1 MNDFNSIHE
10 TAIRDITDTITDGIK
25 SVDKVTRSG
34 YVGSVSTASSISK
47 ATNGLT
53 LVFPVLIDNTLPM
66 STAAMITK
74 AVERKAVSL
83 LQIAFSAFN
92 ITNSKDAYDYIKNF
106 HTNVGGKMSMDSVI
120 SALDS
125 LSESTAMSRENRA
138 MYQAVME
145 DFKKLCNYH
154 LEDDINESSIND
166 YKILNRNNNIVVV
179 KELLNDNDMQDL
191 NADYRRARITNNTGV
206 QNRVNYDVNGV
217 RSNSSTTVNNFSL
230 NDRLKQAEFRSK
242 EDNERQRRAEKA
254 ADNEYRQHRDE
265 IDDEFR
271 EKKYDHDVRY
281 KNRRDMIQDEKDRK
295 KYELNKQRSEIQN
308 AKDNIEM
315 LQKQLLPSDVKKANE
330 MVPTMMIINFKTTD
344 EATQNVIA
352 RQVIIGVKAKM
363 VAVDPEEVSNK
374 IITKRADGNIL
385 LKLIRTSTRE
395 ISFVKDFLFA
405 IDNAKLNAIA
415 NSSKGTPTYKYLR
428 LLERR
433 ALNGKVRKALRANNC
448 SKAIA
453 TIVLSSEM
461 VDHIRKY
468 SNIDIMKPEVIRPI
482 MEKLSTMM
490 FIVAD
495 ESMEC
500 IHLLM
505 DTGDDTYETLAY
517 TSLEREASDGA
528 SKKAINL
535 MTKLV

>member
-1 MNDFNSIHE
+1 MNEFNSIHE
-10 TAIRDITDTITDGIK
+10 TAIKDITDTITDGIK
-25 SVDKVTRSG
+25 SVDKVTRNG
-34 YVGSVSTASSISK
+34 YIGSVSTASSISK

-53 LVFPVLIDNTLPM
+53 LIFPVLVDNTLPM

-106 HTNVGGKMSMDSVI
+106 HTNIGGKMSMDSVI

-125 LSESTAMSRENRA
+125 LSESTDMPKENRT
-138 MYQAVME
+138 MYNAVME

-166 YKILNRNNNIVVV
+166 YKVLNRNNNMVIV
-179 KELLNDNDMQDL
+179 KELLDDADRQRLDAAYADARRRDNSSDSQSI
-191 NADYRRARITNNTGV
+191 DY
-206 QNRVNYDVNGV
+206 DSNGV
-217 RSNSSTTVNNFSL
+217 PIASRWNRNAFSL
-230 NDRLKQAEFRSK
+230 DDERKNAEFKSK

-254 ADNEYRQHRDE
+254 ADNAFRD
-265 IDDEFR
+265 
-271 EKKYDHDVRY
+271 KKYSHDVRY
-281 KNRRDMIQDEKDRK
+281 QNRRDMIKDRNDNR
-295 KYELNKQRSEIQN
+295 KYELDKKRSETQN

-363 VAVDPEEVSNK
+363 IAVDPEKVSNK
-374 IITKRADGNIL
+374 IITKKADSNFL

-415 NSSKGTPTYKYLR
+415 NSSKGSPTYKYLR
-428 LLERR
+428 ILERR
-433 ALNGKVRKALRANNC
+433 ALNGKVRKALKANNC

-453 TIVLSSEM
+453 TIVLSVEM
-461 VDHIRKY
+461 VDYIRKY
-468 SNIDIMKPEVIRPI
+468 SNIDIMQPEVIRPI

-517 TSLEREASDGA
+517 TSLEREVSDGA

-535 MTKLV
+535 MTKMM